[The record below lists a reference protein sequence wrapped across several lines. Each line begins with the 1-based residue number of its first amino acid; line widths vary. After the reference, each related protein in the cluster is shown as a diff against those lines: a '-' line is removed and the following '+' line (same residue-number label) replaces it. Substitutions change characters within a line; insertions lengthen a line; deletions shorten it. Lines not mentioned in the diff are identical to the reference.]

1 MEFRHGFGYGPRDM
15 NESLDFAALR
25 AAYAKGADPAD
36 TVARV
41 YERLAKRG
49 ADPTW
54 LHVVPR
60 ETSLA
65 AARALKDRPR
75 ELPLWGLPFAIKDN
89 IDLAG
94 APTTAA
100 CPAFAHTPA
109 KSAAVVEKLVEAGA
123 IPIGKTNLDQFAT
136 GLVGVRS
143 PYGVPANSFDPRYV
157 PGGSSSGSAVAV
169 AAGLVSFSLGTD
181 TAGSGRVPA
190 GFNNIVGLKPTKGLL
205 STTGLVPA
213 CRSLDVISIFA
224 LTVPDALAATRAAA
238 GFDAADPYSRRCT
251 GDLDRRAAPRSF
263 RFGVPKAPLLEFFGD
278 SEAARVYEDA
288 LTRLEK
294 LGGIRVE
301 FDYAPFKATADLLYD
316 GPWVAERYAAIET
329 LMRDNP
335 DALFPTTRAVIA
347 NAAKYDAVATFK
359 ALYRLE
365 ALRRE
370 ASAVWNDIDVM
381 ALPTSG
387 TIFTLDQLKAE
398 PVLNNTRLGY
408 YTNFVN
414 LLDLAGLAVPA
425 GMRQDGLPSGIT
437 FIGPAWA
444 DASLAA
450 LGEAFHRE
458 TGLTLGATKA
468 PLPAYPD
475 AAAKSDRI
483 EVAVVGAHLSGMPL
497 NGQLTE
503 RGGKLV
509 RKGRT
514 APRYRLYALA
524 NQTPPKPGLKR
535 VAEGAAI
542 EIEIWSLPAGAFGS
556 FVALVPPPL
565 AIGTL
570 ECDDG
575 AWVKGFVCEP
585 GGFDGAADITHLGG
599 WREYIARGLKP

>member
-1 MEFRHGFGYGPRDM
+1 MTDSF
-15 NESLDFAALR
+15 DFAALR
-25 AAYAKGADPAD
+25 AGYAKGASPAD
-36 TVARV
+36 TIARV
-41 YERLAKRG
+41 YDTLDKRG
-49 ADPTW
+49 SDPAW

-60 ETSLA
+60 EVSLA
-65 AARALKDRPR
+65 RAKALKDAPR
-75 ELPLWGLPFAIKDN
+75 DLPLYGLPFAIKDN

-100 CPAFAHTPA
+100 CPAFAHTPE
-109 KSAAVVEKLVEAGA
+109 KSAFVVDRLIAAGA

-143 PYGVPANSFDPRYV
+143 PYGVPANAFDARYV

-213 CRSLDVISIFA
+213 CRSLDVISVFA
-224 LTVPDALAATRAAA
+224 LTVPDALDATRVAA
-238 GFDAADPYSRRCT
+238 GFDPADAYSRRCA
-251 GDLDRRAAPRSF
+251 GDLDRRAAPGSF
-263 RFGVPKAPLLEFFGD
+263 RFGVPKSPLLEFFGD
-278 SEAARVYEDA
+278 GEAARIYADA
-288 LTRLEK
+288 LKRLEK

-316 GPWVAERYAAIET
+316 GPWVAERYAAIEN
-329 LMRDNP
+329 LMRDDP

-370 ASAVWNDIDVM
+370 AAAVWNDIDVM

-387 TIFTLDQLKAE
+387 TIFTLEQLKAE

-414 LLDLAGLAVPA
+414 LLDLSGLAVPA
-425 GMRQDGLPSGIT
+425 GMRNDGLPSGIT

-444 DASLAA
+444 DAALAA
-450 LGEAFHRE
+450 LGEAFHRD
-458 TGLTLGATKA
+458 TGLPLGATQA
-468 PLPAYPD
+468 SQPAYAP
-475 AAAKSDRI
+475 APPKSDRI
-483 EVAVVGAHLSGMPL
+483 EIAVVGAHLSGMPL

-509 RKGRT
+509 RAGKT
-514 APRYRLYALA
+514 SKRYRLFALA
-524 NQTPPKPGLKR
+524 GQTPPKPGLKR
-535 VAEGAAI
+535 VETGEAI
-542 EIEIWSLPAGAFGS
+542 DIEVWSLPVGAFGS

-565 AIGTL
+565 AIGTVEL
-570 ECDDG
+570 DDG
-575 AWVKGFVCEP
+575 SWTKGFVCEP
-585 GGFDGAADITHLGG
+585 AGLDGAVEITHLGG
-599 WREYIARGLKP
+599 WRAYVARGLKP